1 MTVIGG
7 CDFEWQATGATSVGM
22 NRRTILISCILP
34 LLAAAGPTPALSTQ
48 DRADL
53 ARIEVYL
60 NGLRTLKARFLQ
72 VAPDGATSEGTAWLQ
87 RPGRMR
93 FEYDKPSPFLML
105 AGFGSAVF
113 FDAQLKQTTSV
124 PLETTP
130 LSMLLSDTIKLS
142 GDVTVTNVSRQP
154 GQVQVTLTR
163 TSARGDGT
171 LTLVFADNPL
181 ALRQWS
187 VVDQQRQETRVSL
200 FNIEPGGTY
209 PASLFQFDDPRLVKP
224 TGGPNR

>member
-1 MTVIGG
+1 MRL
-7 CDFEWQATGATSVGM
+7 M
-22 NRRTILISCILP
+22 NRRTLLLTTLLIPVAAQAQQASQALQPVP
-34 LLAAAGPTPALSTQ
+34 LTAQ

-53 ARIEVYL
+53 ARVEANL
-60 NGLRTLKARFLQ
+60 NGLRSFKARFLQ
-72 VAPDGATSEGTAWLQ
+72 IGPDGSTSEGTAWLQ

-130 LSMLLSDTIKLS
+130 LSMLLADTIKLS
-142 GDVTVTNVSRQP
+142 GDVTVTKVQRDP
-154 GQVQVTLTR
+154 GQLQLTMTR
-163 TSARGDGT
+163 TKSPTDGT
-171 LTLVFADNPL
+171 LTLVFNDNPL
-181 ALRQWS
+181 LLRQWA

-200 FNIEPGGTY
+200 FNVEPGGNF
-209 PASLFQFDDPRLVKP
+209 PASLFQFEDPRLKQP
-224 TGGPNR
+224 GGSNGN